1 MAEDLDRELLEW
13 LEGAV
18 KTIFERKVKSMA
30 FVGEAEDGEMLT
42 GYYGAD
48 AQDKAMFASN
58 IQSDVVMDII
68 EGDAEKIKELLR
80 EPDEDD

>member
-1 MAEDLDRELLEW
+1 
-13 LEGAV
+13 
-18 KTIFERKVKSMA
+18 MA

-58 IQSDVVMDII
+58 IQSDVVMGII
-68 EGDAEKIKELLR
+68 KANAEKINELLR
-80 EPDEDD
+80 EQDEDD